1 VSGPLTLPRLSCR
14 KCGRTSPPVY
24 FAPVTIEGEGSCICY
39 ACAEERH
46 WLDPDGDLRPG
57 IEL

>member
-1 VSGPLTLPRLSCR
+1 MSGPLTLPRLSCR